1 MPKFFNKLSNPINA
15 TVILSIDPFDIA
27 TFITDSAVRR
37 EISC

>member
-37 EISC
+37 ESTC